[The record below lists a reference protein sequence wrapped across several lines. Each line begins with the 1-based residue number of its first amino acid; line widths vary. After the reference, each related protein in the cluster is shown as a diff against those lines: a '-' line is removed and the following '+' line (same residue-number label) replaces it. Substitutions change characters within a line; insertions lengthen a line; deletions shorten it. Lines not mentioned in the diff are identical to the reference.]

1 MLALAREIKIIQL
14 HGTSENLTVTSL
26 LMTLQRPS
34 VSVMQVLQSF
44 RDILHKKHKIAE
56 TWKNQNKHPVIGWNS
71 TYTPEEIVHA
81 TNALPV
87 RILGSMEATT
97 TLADAYLP
105 RNACSFARSTLDLA
119 LKGNYNY
126 LDGLVTSNSCDNF
139 GKTYDLWKHYTK
151 IPYFHFINTP
161 HTNTQKSHEF
171 FYNELLRFKEP
182 LEKTF
187 KTPITNKTLQN
198 TIKTYNQNRTLLK
211 KLYNLRKKD
220 PPLITGAEAL
230 EIVLS
235 SMLTTKQTHN
245 KLLKQLLKEIPNRL
259 DPPKPGVRLLITGS
273 IMDTPNLLNITETVG
288 GIAVTDDLC
297 TGTRYFWNLIDEA
310 EKDPIKAIS
319 KRYLNKIPSPFMHDY
334 RQERFN
340 HIKQLI
346 KDYKVE
352 AVINFLLKFCDTHMF
367 DTPILTEQLQTQDIP
382 ILNIEYE
389 HTRSGIAP
397 IKTRIEAFIEMVKGV
412 P

>member
-1 MLALAREIKIIQL
+1 
-14 HGTSENLTVTSL
+14 
-26 LMTLQRPS
+26 
-34 VSVMQVLQSF
+34 MQILQSF
-44 RDILHKKHKIAE
+44 RNILSKRHNIARK
-56 TWKNQNKHPVIGWNS
+56 WKNQNKPVVGWNS
-71 TYTPEEIVHA
+71 TYTPEEIIHA
-81 TNALPV
+81 IDALPV
-87 RILGSMEATT
+87 RILGSMKPT

-105 RNACSFARSTLDLA
+105 RNACSFARSTFDLA
-119 LKGNYNY
+119 LRSDYAY

-139 GKTYDLWKHYTK
+139 TKTYDLWRYYTK

-161 HTNTQKSHEF
+161 HTNTPKAHEF
-171 FYNELLRFKEP
+171 FHQEILRFKES
-182 LEKTF
+182 LEETF
-187 KTPITNKTLQN
+187 KTTITNKTIQH
-198 TIKTYNQNRTLLK
+198 TIQLYNKNRSLLK
-211 KLYNLRKKD
+211 KVYDLRRKD
-220 PPLITGAEAL
+220 PPLISGVEAL

-235 SMLTTKQTHN
+235 SMLMPKKEHN
-245 KLLKQLLKEIPNRL
+245 KLLEQLLKEIKSRS
-259 DPPKPGVRLLITGS
+259 DPPKRGVRLLITGS
-273 IMDTPNLLNITETVG
+273 MMDVTDLLNIIETVG

-297 TGTRYFWNLIDEA
+297 TGTRYFWNPVDEA
-310 EKDPIKAIS
+310 EKDPIKALS

>member
-1 MLALAREIKIIQL
+1 
-14 HGTSENLTVTSL
+14 
-26 LMTLQRPS
+26 
-34 VSVMQVLQSF
+34 MQILQSF
-44 RDILHKKHKIAE
+44 RNILSKRHNIARK
-56 TWKNQNKHPVIGWNS
+56 WKNQNKPVIGWNS
-71 TYTPEEIVHA
+71 TYTPEEIIHA
-81 TNALPV
+81 IDALPV
-87 RILGSMEATT
+87 RILGSMKTT

-105 RNACSFARSTLDLA
+105 RNACSFARSTFDLA
-119 LKGNYNY
+119 LRSDYTY

-139 GKTYDLWKHYTK
+139 TKTYDLWRYHTK

-161 HTNTQKSHEF
+161 HTNTPKAHEF
-171 FYNELLRFKEP
+171 FHQEILRFKQS
-182 LEKTF
+182 LEENF
-187 KTPITNKTLQN
+187 KTTITNKTIQH
-198 TIKTYNQNRTLLK
+198 TIQ
-211 KLYNLRKKD
+211 LYNLRKKD

-245 KLLKQLLKEIPNRL
+245 KLLKQLLKEIPNRP

-273 IMDTPNLLNITETVG
+273 IMDTPDLLNITETVG

-297 TGTRYFWNLIDEA
+297 TGTRYFWNLVDEV
-310 EKDPIKAIS
+310 EKDPIKALS

-334 RQERFN
+334 HQERFN

-367 DTPILTEQLQTQDIP
+367 DTPILTEKLQAEGIP
-382 ILNIEYE
+382 VLNIEYE